1 MIAIAIDTL
10 LHNAQ
15 AAIHNGQPALAFY
28 FVSAAEK
35 TAIMAKRENLVSQ
48 AKVSAITA
56 ARIAVNAFPFN

>member
-1 MIAIAIDTL
+1 MIGIAIDDL

-15 AAIHNGQPALAFY
+15 AAIRNGQPALAFY

-35 TAIMAKRENLVSQ
+35 TAIMANRQDLVSE

-56 ARIAVNAFPFN
+56 ARKLVNAIAFN